1 MWDLIFQ
8 KENLMYLQR
17 IQSHIMICRSG
28 PTDSKGWDKK
38 RNRYVDSHITVFAF
52 CIVWCGFWNN
62 MQIVMW
68 IWKTMILMNPF
79 VFVYKTE
86 IAVGIMFR
94 KFGAK
99 KLNMCYSGG
108 REISKITSGRHL
120 LKYAKREESI
130 NRVPHPCYLP
140 LALLRIWVD
149 LDWSGSISLDLGLFA
164 KSGLI

>member
-1 MWDLIFQ
+1 
-8 KENLMYLQR
+8 
-17 IQSHIMICRSG
+17 
-28 PTDSKGWDKK
+28 
-38 RNRYVDSHITVFAF
+38 
-52 CIVWCGFWNN
+52 

-108 REISKITSGRHL
+108 REISKITSGRQL
-120 LKYAKREESI
+120 LKYAKREEFI

-149 LDWSGSISLDLGLFA
+149 LN
-164 KSGLI
+164 